1 MLYNDLVPMST
12 AFESPSSAVE
22 RTIAILE
29 AVAGRSSGLSNAE
42 ISRKLEIPKSSASYI
57 LRALQKHG
65 YLRRDR
71 DTGKYRLGV
80 KVLSLGR
87 GALSGMDVRE
97 VALPIM
103 RQLMTHTGMTSH
115 LAILDGSEAVYV
127 EKVDSGGF
135 IKMNTWIGRRMEVH
149 STSVGKA
156 LVAYLPEPRVTAIIK
171 ERGLS
176 RRTPKTITS
185 AAKFLRDLERVRE
198 LGYSLDDEEN
208 TIGVRCIGAP
218 IFNAAGEIEAS
229 LNVTGTTQQ
238 VNPHTLPRLAD
249 MVKEAA
255 RRVSVQLGYRPHAHR
270 HAAHA

>member
-1 MLYNDLVPMST
+1 MST
-12 AFESPSSAVE
+12 TSFPPPSTAVD

-29 AVAGRSSGLSNAE
+29 AVASRSTGLSNAE
-42 ISRKLEIPKSSASYI
+42 LSRKLDIPKSSASYI
-57 LRALQKHG
+57 LRTLEKHG

-71 DTGKYRLGV
+71 DTGKYRLGL

-87 GALSGMDVRE
+87 GSLSGLDVRE
-97 VALPIM
+97 VALPVM
-103 RQLMTHTGMTSH
+103 RHLMQHTGMTSH

-156 LVAYLPEPRVTAIIK
+156 LVAYLPQDRLTAIVK

-185 AAKFLRDLERVRE
+185 SAKLLRDLERVRE

-208 TIGVRCIGAP
+208 TLGVRCVGAP
-218 IFNAAGEIEAS
+218 IFNAAGEVAAS

-238 VNPHTLPRLAD
+238 INPETLPRIAD

-255 RRVSVQLGYRPHAHR
+255 RRISGQLGYRSHAHR
-270 HAAHA
+270 HAAPA